1 MKKVYATMIA
11 FVALI
16 SIAALADGPQ
26 PSVGL
31 YWYDSHDPSISGM
44 AAPLNQLL
52 VRTDLPS
59 LYYKSGAANTA
70 WTKIGSVS
78 SGGTVTSVA
87 CGTGL
92 LCAPSSPIT
101 TAGTVNVALTPTT
114 CAAGMAETA
123 TAADGTSTCSPFGN
137 VTSGTLTANTIP
149 KATGAGAIGNSSVT
163 DDGTTFA
170 VATSKLTVNEST
182 GNAQVGG
189 NFQALGAE
197 TLNSAMNA
205 NSNRINNLT
214 DPASAQ
220 DAATKNYVDSQVGTV
235 VSSAWFGP
243 GTDGNV
249 HITAGTTT
257 LTRDEYY
264 DTITIDDGGIIDVA
278 GFTLYAK
285 TGIVGPATNVSGGAV
300 IKLAQLAGNDG
311 TGSSGGSTVA
321 CKSTDGTV
329 GEGVNCTA
337 AAGGFN
343 VGPGGS
349 SNNGATARWPTNYKA
364 GEGGNGG
371 AGATAAGTGS
381 INSTTLAGPFNIGPV
396 WGMIGRQPTSPG
408 SSPIRGGG
416 CGGGGGGSPTGGGG
430 SGGCGGGYVAVS
442 AKTITNPTNVTID
455 ASGTKGGNGFTTGNT
470 GGGGGG
476 GGGYAILVYSTGLP
490 NVFANGGAGG
500 TGHNGGANGSN
511 GFAGQVQILQVH

>member
-1 MKKVYATMIA
+1 
-11 FVALI
+11 
-16 SIAALADGPQ
+16 
-26 PSVGL
+26 
-31 YWYDSHDPSISGM
+31 
-44 AAPLNQLL
+44 
-52 VRTDLPS
+52 
-59 LYYKSGAANTA
+59 
-70 WTKIGSVS
+70 
-78 SGGTVTSVA
+78 
-87 CGTGL
+87 
-92 LCAPSSPIT
+92 
-101 TAGTVNVALTPTT
+101 
-114 CAAGMAETA
+114 
-123 TAADGTSTCSPFGN
+123 
-137 VTSGTLTANTIP
+137 
-149 KATGAGAIGNSSVT
+149 
-163 DDGTTFA
+163 
-170 VATSKLTVNEST
+170 
-182 GNAQVGG
+182 
-189 NFQALGAE
+189 
-197 TLNSAMNA
+197 
-205 NSNRINNLT
+205 
-214 DPASAQ
+214 
-220 DAATKNYVDSQVGTV
+220 V

-311 TGSSGGSTVA
+311 SAGSGGNTVA

-343 VGPGGS
+343 VGAGGS

-381 INSTTLAGPFNIGPV
+381 INSTTLSGLYNVGPV

-408 SSPIRGGG
+408 ASPIRGGG

-442 AKTITNPTNVTID
+442 AKTITNPSNVTID

-476 GGGYAILVYSTGLP
+476 GGGYAVLVYSTGLP
-490 NVFANGGAGG
+490 TVIANGGAGG